1 MSPRTQARA
10 ALALLTAL
18 NFFNYIDRSVL
29 FAVQPLVQQ
38 EFHRSDRDFGLLTTA
53 FFFCYMVAAPFV
65 GWFADRYPRR
75 NIIMMGGLVWSGA
88 TLLTAVTHNFT
99 ELLVRHVIVGIG
111 EASFVTIAPA
121 FLADLFGEDR
131 RGKILSIFYIAIPTG
146 TAAGYVIGGYLGHHY
161 GWRTPFYVGAAPGF
175 LLALAI
181 MLIPEPKRGSQDT
194 LAVTPERS
202 SVLGL
207 ARNPAFLCATLGMAM
222 LTFALGGISVWMP
235 TFLSRVRHLPLDRA
249 NLIFGAITGIN
260 GVVATLIGG
269 WLGDRLLRRYFGAY
283 YVLSGLSMGLAI
295 PTMALAIYVAGPV
308 MFPAIFLT
316 EFVLF
321 LNNGPLNAAIVNSV
335 AAPIRATA
343 IAVNLFIIHLLGD
356 AFSPTLMGWISD
368 RSSLE
373 VAFGTAI
380 LASALSSGILLF
392 GARFAPRLDVAAL
405 RAKT

>member
-1 MSPRTQARA
+1 
-10 ALALLTAL
+10 
-18 NFFNYIDRSVL
+18 
-29 FAVQPLVQQ
+29 
-38 EFHRSDRDFGLLTTA
+38 
-53 FFFCYMVAAPFV
+53 
-65 GWFADRYPRR
+65 
-75 NIIMMGGLVWSGA
+75 
-88 TLLTAVTHNFT
+88 
-99 ELLVRHVIVGIG
+99 
-111 EASFVTIAPA
+111 
-121 FLADLFGEDR
+121 
-131 RGKILSIFYIAIPTG
+131 
-146 TAAGYVIGGYLGHHY
+146 
-161 GWRTPFYVGAAPGF
+161 
-175 LLALAI
+175 
-181 MLIPEPKRGSQDT
+181 
-194 LAVTPERS
+194 
-202 SVLGL
+202 
-207 ARNPAFLCATLGMAM
+207 
-222 LTFALGGISVWMP
+222 
-235 TFLSRVRHLPLDRA
+235 
-249 NLIFGAITGIN
+249 
-260 GVVATLIGG
+260 VATLIGG